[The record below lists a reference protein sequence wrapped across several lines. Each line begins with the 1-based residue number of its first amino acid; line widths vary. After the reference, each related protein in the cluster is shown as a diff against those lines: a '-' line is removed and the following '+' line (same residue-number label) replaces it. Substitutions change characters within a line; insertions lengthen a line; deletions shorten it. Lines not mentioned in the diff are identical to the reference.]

1 MKKIFNFVKHNIF
14 LIFAAYWF
22 IDFVIGF
29 ITINPS
35 TLDAT
40 TRKIKALELGL
51 DLLWTLVF
59 TLEYTVTNVVRVLDG
74 RVDLANKRIDLL
86 FDFIEEAAKLMES
99 EEAKE
104 SEEKKE
110 EAKEEKEVE

>member
-22 IDFVIGF
+22 INFLIGF
-29 ITINPS
+29 ITINPF

-40 TRKIKALELGL
+40 TRKIKALELGS

-59 TLEYTVTNVVRVLDG
+59 TLEHTVTTVGKALNERINLT
-74 RVDLANKRIDLL
+74 NKRIDIIYEA
-86 FDFIEEAAKLMES
+86 FNEAAKSVS
-99 EEAKE
+99 EEE
-104 SEEKKE
+104 KE
-110 EAKEEKEVE
+110 EAEDKKEVN